1 VIFLENNI
9 NDKIIHINS
18 CSSCGKVLKDE
29 WGFCP
34 FCKTPVEVFNCHFC
48 KREIRTSW
56 SFCPY
61 CINEVR
67 ETDKQAHKVDMGNEW
82 LRSILKK

>member
-1 VIFLENNI
+1 MIVLGNDKNNNI
-9 NDKIIHINS
+9 VHVNS
-18 CSSCGKVLKDE
+18 CNTCGKVVKEE

-48 KREIRTSW
+48 GREIRTSW

-61 CINEVR
+61 CTKEAREV
-67 ETDKQAHKVDMGNEW
+67 DKKAHKIDQGNEW
-82 LRSILKK
+82 LRSILDK